1 MTPSEVG
8 TEDPYLRDIVERE
21 GIDILNILEQ
31 LNHIQYLFLLREE
44 EKSRGVKR
52 MHGEIG
58 YLGIK
63 TGDGQPQH
71 SPKQA
76 RRKKGIKSNSVSLQ
90 ELGALLIKSGK
101 IKKSLPQLPPTC
113 LNEDYN
119 VEYKRPKQ
127 PKKETNP

>member
-44 EKSRGVKR
+44 AKSRGVKR

-63 TGDGQPQH
+63 
-71 SPKQA
+71 QA
-76 RRKKGIKSNSVSLQ
+76 MDNHNTHPSRQGGRK
-90 ELGALLIKSGK
+90 A
-101 IKKSLPQLPPTC
+101 
-113 LNEDYN
+113 
-119 VEYKRPKQ
+119 
-127 PKKETNP
+127 